1 MNILVAT
8 GHLAEQTVRLAVRS
22 KADVLVID
30 TDVAAFITPRKL
42 LTAIQTQQ
50 ASGYLFDS
58 YDIIFV
64 PGLVSGNFSNVAEE
78 LGCEIY
84 LGPKH
89 AYDLEY
95 IVSFVGKVEF
105 STTIPAC
112 ELLTNVR
119 RDIALDT
126 VKKIETNA
134 NALMHIGQ
142 MKLGSDARMKVMA
155 EVVDATG
162 LDTHVLSD
170 RIISFIKKGAD
181 IIDLGAS
188 LNATPDDVERAIKTA
203 HKVSAISSI
212 SISIDTLD
220 PELLSRALDTGVD
233 IILSLNS
240 SNIDKIG
247 RKVADS
253 GAAAVVIPDTG
264 AGVESLARNIKAAQ
278 EAGIKRIIADPVLD
292 PIGHGIAGSIVR
304 YREFNQKFPD
314 IPLFFGVGNVT
325 ELIDV
330 DSAGVNAAFCGIAA
344 DVGASILFTP
354 EFSNKAQG
362 SIHEL
367 KTASEMMV
375 LANERDSSPKDL
387 GIDLLVMKEK
397 RRREDSIIPADAIDA
412 KGAGS
417 WRVDPAGC
425 VKIEISP
432 DLSSGAGGNIL
443 ARHKDACI
451 VGETASEILY
461 TLIDMGLVSTLGH
474 AGYLGR
480 ELKKAELALQFNRSY
495 AQDDDF

>member
-50 ASGYLFDS
+50 ASGYLSDS

-119 RDIALDT
+119 RDMALDT
-126 VKKIETNA
+126 VQKIETNA

-142 MKLGSDARMKVMA
+142 MKLGGARMKVMA

-162 LDTHVLSD
+162 LDTQALSD

-203 HKVSAISSI
+203 HKVSSVP
-212 SISIDTLD
+212 ISIDTLD

-233 IILSLNS
+233 IVLSLNS

-247 RKVADS
+247 RRVADS

-278 EAGIKRIIADPVLD
+278 EAGITRIIADPVLD

-432 DLSSGAGGNIL
+432 DLSSGAGGKIL

-451 VGETASEILY
+451 VGETASEVLD